1 MKIILFALMLFVAGN
16 VVAVDANTAAE
27 KEKITAE
34 EAARLQAE
42 KEGRDKEAT
51 QFFKDLAERHG
62 GKGSREEQLNRAM
75 SSGYPTD

>member
-1 MKIILFALMLFVAGN
+1 MRVILFALMMFVAGN
-16 VVAVDANTAAE
+16 VVAADASTNAG

-34 EAARLQAE
+34 EAARLKAE
-42 KEGRDKEAT
+42 KERRDKEAT